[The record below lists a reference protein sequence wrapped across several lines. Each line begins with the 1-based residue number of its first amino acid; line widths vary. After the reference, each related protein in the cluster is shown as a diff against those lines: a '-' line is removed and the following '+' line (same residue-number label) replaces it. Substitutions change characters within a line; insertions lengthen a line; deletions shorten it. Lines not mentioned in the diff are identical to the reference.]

1 MVYIPANF
9 SSTEKIEKCI
19 CGEKEDMRHIYYCKY
34 LNKREEEVIP
44 YEEIFK
50 EDVESQSKVYKRF
63 ENNFKQREKLINMN
77 NENNEEIISHAIL
90 CDPLSSLLE
99 YSNGIR
105 IIKSIFLT
113 FLAFRSGVAHIL
125 IFQDI

>member
-1 MVYIPANF
+1 
-9 SSTEKIEKCI
+9 
-19 CGEKEDMRHIYYCKY
+19 MRHIYYCKY

-63 ENNFKQREKLINMN
+63 ENNLKQREKLINMN
-77 NENNEEIISHAIL
+77 NEKNEEIITHAIL

-99 YSNGIR
+99 YSKCSLECGN
-105 IIKSIFLT
+105 
-113 FLAFRSGVAHIL
+113 
-125 IFQDI
+125 